1 MAFCEAQLW
10 GAQKAQAVLSEE
22 DMTYNNELVRGH
34 LCFGCGSVHDMTRA
48 E

>member
-22 DMTYNNELVRGH
+22 DMTYNELVRGH
-34 LCFGCGSVHDMTRA
+34 LCFGYGSVHDMTRG

>member
-22 DMTYNNELVRGH
+22 DTTCNELVRGH
-34 LCFGCGSVHDMTRA
+34 LSFRDRSLHDTTNA